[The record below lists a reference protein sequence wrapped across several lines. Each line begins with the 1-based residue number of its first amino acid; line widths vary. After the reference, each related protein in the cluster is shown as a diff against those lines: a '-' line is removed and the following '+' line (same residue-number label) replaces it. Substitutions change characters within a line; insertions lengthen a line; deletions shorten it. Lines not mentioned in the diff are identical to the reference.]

1 MAKPIASRRQFLSTA
16 ARAGA
21 ALALP
26 AFLPVAAPA
35 FAASER
41 IVLGHIGIG
50 GRGSHHLSVTTG
62 RKDLGV
68 AAVCDVDAGHL
79 RSALAA
85 TSGKAD
91 AFHDYRKVLDRRD
104 IDAVVIATPDH
115 WHSVITIDA
124 AAAGK
129 DVYVEKPLSTTL
141 AEGRAM
147 VSAARRHKRVVQVG
161 INHRSEG
168 YIRSIV
174 EIIRGG
180 RIGKVREVKCWMWA
194 NPVEEPTPPET
205 PPKDLDWD
213 LWLGPAPK
221 VPYHPKRAHYSFR
234 WARDYA
240 GGYMTD
246 WGVHMLNVV
255 TFAMDVDHK
264 GPSFIEASG
273 RYAERNLYDFPVAM
287 NARFEFKDPDFT
299 LAWIQPADSGDSDI
313 LPGEKYGMTFYGED
327 GQLRTNF
334 GDHKFYR
341 DGKQAPLPREGKPV
355 DVPKSPG
362 HMQNWLDSIRS
373 RELPIADV
381 EVGHRTTSIC
391 QLGNA
396 ALWTG
401 RPLRW
406 DWEKESV
413 VDDQEANRLLSRKF
427 REPYAPRAEK
437 T

>member
-1 MAKPIASRRQFLSTA
+1 MPEPARSRRQFLSTA
-16 ARAGA
+16 ARACS

-26 AFLPVAAPA
+26 AFLPGAARA
-35 FAASER
+35 FAANER
-41 IVLGHIGIG
+41 VGVGLIGIG
-50 GRGSHHLSVTTG
+50 GRGGHHLSAT
-62 RKDLGV
+62 LGTPDVAV

-79 RSALAA
+79 RSAHAA
-85 TSGKAD
+85 TSGKAE
-91 AFHDYRKVLDRRD
+91 ACPDYRAVLDRKD
-104 IDAVVIATPDH
+104 IDAVVVATPDH
-115 WHSVITIDA
+115 WHSVVTIDA
-124 AAAGK
+124 VGAGK

-147 VSAARRHKRVVQVG
+147 VSAARKHKRIVQVG

-168 YIRSIV
+168 YVRSIV
-174 EIIRGG
+174 EIICGG

-213 LWLGPAPK
+213 RWLGPAPS

-255 TFAMDVDHK
+255 TFAMDIDQK
-264 GPSFIEASG
+264 GPSLVEASG
-273 RYAERNLYDFPVAM
+273 RYAPRNLYDFPIAM
-287 NARFEFKDPDFT
+287 TARFEVKEPDFT
-299 LAWIQPADSGDSDI
+299 LWWIQPADGGDI

-334 GDHKFYR
+334 GEHKFFR
-341 DGKQAPLPREGKPV
+341 DGKEAPLPREGKPV
-355 DVPKSPG
+355 NVPKSPG
-362 HMQNWLDSIRS
+362 HLRNWLDSIRS

-381 EVGHRTTSIC
+381 EIGHRTTSFC

-406 DWEKESV
+406 DWEKEV
-413 VDDQEANRLLSRKF
+413 VIDDQEATRLLSRPF
-427 REPYAPRAEK
+427 REPYAPRADRA
-437 T
+437 